1 MTKYF
6 RAARHWFW
14 VTPVILGIAFI
25 GGGLYMISEGRE
37 AKDEVRDALVAEN
50 ITTSQDASIPGVL
63 VDDADTA
70 ESQAEVIRMHALESA
85 DGDTYATVE
94 RYIAKDG
101 VSTTNDR
108 ELALLDPEG
117 NPVANPVRNTIFQ
130 SVALRT
136 SLNLAV
142 MGFKVSDLVIG
153 LGFFMV
159 AMGAITAL
167 FLAPAVYWAAEVA
180 KEHEKAAEQAKK
192 TTPGTAT
199 QQPA

>member
-1 MTKYF
+1 MKKFF

-25 GGGLYMISEGRE
+25 GGGIYMISEGQA

-50 ITTSQDASIPGVL
+50 ITTSADASIPGVL

-70 ESQAEVIRMHALESA
+70 KAQAEVIKQHALEA
-85 DGDTYATVE
+85 AEGDTYATVD
-94 RYIAKDG
+94 RYIAADG
-101 VSTTNDR
+101 VSTTSDR
-108 ELALLDPEG
+108 EAALLDPDG

-142 MGFKVSDLVIG
+142 MGFSVSDLVIG
-153 LGFFMV
+153 MGFFLV
-159 AMGAITAL
+159 AMGALTAL

-180 KEHEKAAEQAKK
+180 KEHEKAAEGAKK
-192 TTPGTAT
+192 VAPGATTQTA
-199 QQPA
+199 

>member
-14 VTPVILGIAFI
+14 ITPVLLGIAFI
-25 GGGLYMISEGRE
+25 GGGLYMVSEGR
-37 AKDEVRDALVAEN
+37 ATKDEVRDALVSEN

-70 ESQAEVIRMHALESA
+70 KSQAAVINKHALEAA
-85 DGDTYATVE
+85 DGETYATVG
-94 RYIAKDG
+94 RYIAADG
-101 VSTTNDR
+101 VSTTSDS

-117 NPVANPVRNTIFQ
+117 KPVANPVRNTIFQ
-130 SVALRT
+130 GVALRT

-180 KEHEKAAEQAKK
+180 KEHEKAAEANRK
-192 TTPGTAT
+192 TAPGTAT
-199 QQPA
+199 QTT